1 MLILGTDNRPKH
13 QSRLTDV
20 IMVAA
25 LNPKTKS
32 ATIVSL
38 PRDTLVELNG
48 YKQTK
53 INEFYARFK
62 GKEDSSGILAE
73 DEMKTMMGKYL
84 DIDVD
89 YTTILDF
96 QGFRDVVDELGGV
109 KVNISDNMCYTDSV
123 DGTNINLKKVRRS
136 LMEIKR

>member
-1 MLILGTDNRPKH
+1 
-13 QSRLTDV
+13 
-20 IMVAA
+20 
-25 LNPKTKS
+25 
-32 ATIVSL
+32 
-38 PRDTLVELNG
+38 
-48 YKQTK
+48 
-53 INEFYARFK
+53 
-62 GKEDSSGILAE
+62 
-73 DEMKTMMGKYL
+73 MKTMMGKYL